1 MHVHMFLYEYNLQRF
16 EGRKSCKQSFFLNAK
31 TCLLSLIF
39 AKGSCLRCV
48 ARKFWLPC
56 FNSTCGYLMKV
67 ERVVGGWSYGI
78 RGFANYWLDEW
89 RGGEDGRGG
98 G

>member
-1 MHVHMFLYEYNLQRF
+1 MPVVPNFCTLLQR
-16 EGRKSCKQSFFLNAK
+16 EVV
-31 TCLLSLIF
+31 
-39 AKGSCLRCV
+39 CV

-56 FNSTCGYLMKV
+56 FNSACGYLMKV

-89 RGGEDGRGG
+89 RGGGGWKRGRLNGRL
-98 G
+98 